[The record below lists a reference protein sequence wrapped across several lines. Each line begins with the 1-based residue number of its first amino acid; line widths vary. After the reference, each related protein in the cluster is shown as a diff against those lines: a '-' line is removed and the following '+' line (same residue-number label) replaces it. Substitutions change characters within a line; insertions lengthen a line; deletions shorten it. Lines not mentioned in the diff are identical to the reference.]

1 MQSADVSLFYQHS
14 EEKHAAQ
21 LEEKS
26 RDHKNRRDRYLL
38 LLFLQSTW
46 LNYLLSFF
54 PFLLVISC
62 DFVLVIFAGHRSMA
76 ATLLLQKIV
85 ALATDVNF
93 PWLINFLIGIILQD
107 TKTGIQSTIK
117 RNTNILKAT
126 RADILRMSINIIQ
139 TTDIKPVILFSTSGS
154 WVKDSMSNL
163 WGRKIYKWSD
173 CAMSSRMELYH
184 HD

>member
-1 MQSADVSLFYQHS
+1 M
-14 EEKHAAQ
+14 
-21 LEEKS
+21 
-26 RDHKNRRDRYLL
+26 
-38 LLFLQSTW
+38 
-46 LNYLLSFF
+46 
-54 PFLLVISC
+54 
-62 DFVLVIFAGHRSMA
+62 IFAGHRSMA

-107 TKTGIQSTIK
+107 IKTGIQSTIK

-154 WVKDSMSNL
+154 
-163 WGRKIYKWSD
+163 
-173 CAMSSRMELYH
+173 
-184 HD
+184 

>member
-1 MQSADVSLFYQHS
+1 MRHNLKKSQEITKTEETGIYCYFFTIYLIKLFI
-14 EEKHAAQ
+14 K
-21 LEEKS
+21 
-26 RDHKNRRDRYLL
+26 
-38 LLFLQSTW
+38 
-46 LNYLLSFF
+46 FF

-139 TTDIKPVILFSTSGS
+139 ATDIKPVILFSTSGS
-154 WVKDSMSNL
+154 
-163 WGRKIYKWSD
+163 
-173 CAMSSRMELYH
+173 
-184 HD
+184 

>member
-1 MQSADVSLFYQHS
+1 
-14 EEKHAAQ
+14 
-21 LEEKS
+21 
-26 RDHKNRRDRYLL
+26 
-38 LLFLQSTW
+38 
-46 LNYLLSFF
+46 
-54 PFLLVISC
+54 
-62 DFVLVIFAGHRSMA
+62 MA

-107 TKTGIQSTIK
+107 IKTGIQSTIK

-154 WVKDSMSNL
+154 
-163 WGRKIYKWSD
+163 
-173 CAMSSRMELYH
+173 
-184 HD
+184 

>member
-1 MQSADVSLFYQHS
+1 M
-14 EEKHAAQ
+14 
-21 LEEKS
+21 
-26 RDHKNRRDRYLL
+26 
-38 LLFLQSTW
+38 
-46 LNYLLSFF
+46 
-54 PFLLVISC
+54 
-62 DFVLVIFAGHRSMA
+62 IFAGHRSMA

-139 TTDIKPVILFSTSGS
+139 ATDIKPVILFSTSGS
-154 WVKDSMSNL
+154 
-163 WGRKIYKWSD
+163 
-173 CAMSSRMELYH
+173 
-184 HD
+184 

>member
-1 MQSADVSLFYQHS
+1 
-14 EEKHAAQ
+14 
-21 LEEKS
+21 
-26 RDHKNRRDRYLL
+26 
-38 LLFLQSTW
+38 
-46 LNYLLSFF
+46 
-54 PFLLVISC
+54 
-62 DFVLVIFAGHRSMA
+62 MA

-126 RADILRMSINIIQ
+126 RADILCMSINIIQ

-154 WVKDSMSNL
+154 
-163 WGRKIYKWSD
+163 
-173 CAMSSRMELYH
+173 
-184 HD
+184 

>member
-1 MQSADVSLFYQHS
+1 
-14 EEKHAAQ
+14 
-21 LEEKS
+21 
-26 RDHKNRRDRYLL
+26 
-38 LLFLQSTW
+38 
-46 LNYLLSFF
+46 
-54 PFLLVISC
+54 
-62 DFVLVIFAGHRSMA
+62 MA
-76 ATLLLQKIV
+76 ATLLLQKMV

-154 WVKDSMSNL
+154 
-163 WGRKIYKWSD
+163 
-173 CAMSSRMELYH
+173 
-184 HD
+184 

>member
-1 MQSADVSLFYQHS
+1 
-14 EEKHAAQ
+14 
-21 LEEKS
+21 
-26 RDHKNRRDRYLL
+26 
-38 LLFLQSTW
+38 
-46 LNYLLSFF
+46 
-54 PFLLVISC
+54 
-62 DFVLVIFAGHRSMA
+62 MA

-139 TTDIKPVILFSTSGS
+139 ATDIKPVILFSTSGS
-154 WVKDSMSNL
+154 
-163 WGRKIYKWSD
+163 
-173 CAMSSRMELYH
+173 
-184 HD
+184 